1 MLLVTCPSMFART
14 PSRHRFTLLVPL
26 VALSLLLGCPT
37 ELGVPDAAGESCG
50 DTVDCNG
57 GQTCGEL
64 RACVLQH
71 CEAEPSLL
79 VPCDAGT
86 MIDAFTPDAG
96 VP

>member
-1 MLLVTCPSMFART
+1 MFARK
-14 PSRHRFTLLVPL
+14 PSWHRFTLLGSVVFASML
-26 VALSLLLGCPT
+26 VGCPT
-37 ELGVPDAAGESCG
+37 ELGVPDASGDSCS
-50 DTVDCNG
+50 DTVECNG

-86 MIDAFTPDAG
+86 VLDASTPDAG
-96 VP
+96 AP